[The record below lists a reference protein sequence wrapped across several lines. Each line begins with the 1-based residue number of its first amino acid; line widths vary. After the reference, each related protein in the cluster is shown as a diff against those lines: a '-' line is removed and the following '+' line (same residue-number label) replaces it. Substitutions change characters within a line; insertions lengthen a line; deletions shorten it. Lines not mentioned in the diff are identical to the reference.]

1 MRVDTI
7 REMTDFAFTHRE
19 TARFR
24 DLDPMGH
31 VNNAVYLT
39 WIETARIE
47 FLRRLGTFDEPD
59 TGGMAMI
66 LARVEVDFRS
76 AVGFGEEIEIAV
88 RTSRLGTKSFD
99 LEYELRAGDRVV
111 AHART
116 VLVAY
121 DYNRNE
127 TKEIPEEWRQRLAA

>member
-1 MRVDTI
+1 VER
-7 REMTDFAFTHRE
+7 FPFTHRE

-31 VNNAVYLT
+31 VNNSVYLT

-47 FLRRLGTFDEPD
+47 FLRHLGTFDQPD

-66 LARVEVDFRS
+66 LARIELDFRS
-76 AVGFGEEIEIAV
+76 AVGFGEELEIGV
-88 RTSRLGTKSFD
+88 RTARLGTKSFD
-99 LEYELRAGDRVV
+99 LEYELRTADRVV
-111 AHART
+111 AEAKT

-127 TKEIPEEWRQRLAA
+127 SKEIPEEWRQRLAA

>member
-1 MRVDTI
+1 VA
-7 REMTDFAFTHRE
+7 EFPFTHRE
-19 TARFR
+19 TVRFR

-31 VNNAVYLT
+31 VNNSVYLT

-47 FLRRLGTFDEPD
+47 FLRRLGAFEQPD

-66 LARVEVDFRS
+66 LARVELDFRS
-76 AVGFGEEIEIAV
+76 AVGFGEEIEIGV

-99 LEYELRAGDRVV
+99 LEYELRAGERVV
-111 AHART
+111 ANAKT

-127 TKEIPEEWRQRLAA
+127 SKEIPDEWRQRLAA

>member
-1 MRVDTI
+1 M
-7 REMTDFAFTHRE
+7 EEFPFTHRE

-31 VNNAVYLT
+31 VNNSVYLT
-39 WIETARIE
+39 WIENALIE
-47 FLRRLGTFDEPD
+47 FMRRLGMFDQPH

-66 LARVEVDFRS
+66 LAR
-76 AVGFGEEIEIAV
+76 
-88 RTSRLGTKSFD
+88 
-99 LEYELRAGDRVV
+99 GDRVI
-111 AHART
+111 ANAQT

-127 TKEIPEEWRQRLAA
+127 SKEIPDEWRRRVAA